1 MALTPEHA
9 RWARLADGVDEVNQ
23 IRIAQHAI
31 AACKKDG
38 STRMATG
45 DPPV

>member
-1 MALTPEHA
+1 MALSPEHA
-9 RWARLADGVDEVNQ
+9 RWARLAYGVDEVHR
-23 IRIAQHAI
+23 IRIAQRAI